1 MAQPA
6 RRERVRQQAAPIDPT
21 AVARA
26 YRLERAKRRARERR
40 VRERK
45 LARLRFLL
53 VLVLLTSAFLFLSLG
68 VWNEIEKL
76 FGL

>member
-1 MAQPA
+1 MAQPE
-6 RRERVRQQAAPIDPT
+6 RRERARQAAPVDPN

-26 YRLERAKRRARERR
+26 YRLERAKRRVRERR

-68 VWNEIEKL
+68 VWNQIERL

>member
-1 MAQPA
+1 MAHPE
-6 RRERVRQQAAPIDPT
+6 RRERVRQAAPVDPT

-26 YRLERAKRRARERR
+26 YRLERAKRHARERR

-53 VLVLLTSAFLFLSLG
+53 VVVLLTSAFLFLSLG
-68 VWNEIEKL
+68 VWNEIERL

>member
-1 MAQPA
+1 
-6 RRERVRQQAAPIDPT
+6 
-21 AVARA
+21 VARA
-26 YRLERAKRRARERR
+26 YRLERAKRYARERR

-45 LARLRFLL
+45 LAQLRFLL

-68 VWNEIEKL
+68 VWNQIERL

>member
-6 RRERVRQQAAPIDPT
+6 RRERLADEAPVDPT

-26 YRLERAKRRARERR
+26 YRLERAKRRVRERR

-45 LARLRFLL
+45 LAHLRFLL

-68 VWNEIEKL
+68 VWNQIERL

>member
-1 MAQPA
+1 MAQPE
-6 RRERVRQQAAPIDPT
+6 RRERARQAAPGDPT

-26 YRLERAKRRARERR
+26 YRLERTKRRVRERR
-40 VRERK
+40 VRERE

-68 VWNEIEKL
+68 VWNQIERL

>member
-1 MAQPA
+1 MAQPE
-6 RRERVRQQAAPIDPT
+6 RRERASQAAPVDPT

-26 YRLERAKRRARERR
+26 YRFERAKRYARERR

-53 VLVLLTSAFLFLSLG
+53 VVVLLTSAFLFLSLG
-68 VWNEIEKL
+68 VWNEIERL